1 MDDDSRRSQPP
12 ATNSDSQASALLDRL
27 GAERLEPHRE
37 LRGHDF
43 FPSAEQLAQIPALY
57 ATDGLPLAEKQ
68 IMLHYY
74 AAGCDWWVCEVDPR
88 TGTAFGYVCLGDPY
102 NAEWGYFELNELCS
116 TLIATTPPVIVER
129 DLNWTPKPVSACALP
144 GRRVG

>member
-1 MDDDSRRSQPP
+1 MDDDRRLQPARHDDP
-12 ATNSDSQASALLDRL
+12 PASALLDQL
-27 GAERLEPHRE
+27 HAKRLEPHRE

-43 FPSAEQLAQIPALY
+43 FPPTEELAQIPALY
-57 ATDGLPLAEKQ
+57 ATDGLPMTEKQ
-68 IMLHYY
+68 VMLHYY
-74 AAGCDWWVCEVDPR
+74 AAGSDWWVCELDPR

-116 TLIATTPPVIVER
+116 TLIPTSPPLIVER
-129 DLNWTPKPVSACALP
+129 DLNWSPRPVSACDLP